1 MTLSMQDKIAIV
13 TGASSGI
20 GRAVAQRLAREGAR
34 VALVARDE
42 KRLQQT
48 AAEFGDRTRVVAA
61 DLRQRDQCQRVI
73 DQTVAQ
79 FGRLDVVVNAAGLL
93 RGGSIESTRPE
104 DWQDHLQLNL
114 EAVYHLLQFA
124 VPHLKTTRGSVVN
137 VSSVASVRA
146 FSNLLAYCVSK
157 AALDQLTRC
166 VAIELAPAGVRVNAV
181 NPGVVQTNLHRAG
194 GMAEQTY
201 ADFLERSKT
210 THPLGRIGTADEI
223 AEAVLFFASERSGWI
238 TGETLL
244 IDGGRHLTC
253 AR

>member
-1 MTLSMQDKIAIV
+1 MLLQDKIAIV

-20 GRAVAQRLAREGAR
+20 GRAVTQRFVGEGAR

-42 KRLQQT
+42 QKLRLA
-48 AAEFGDRTRVVAA
+48 AAEHGDRALVVAA
-61 DLRQRDQCQRVI
+61 DLRLRDQCRRVV
-73 DQTVAQ
+73 DDAVSR

-93 RGGSIESTRPE
+93 RAGSIESTRLE
-104 DWQDHLQLNL
+104 DWTDHLQLNL

-124 VPHLKTTRGSVVN
+124 VPHLKQTRGSVVN

-146 FSNLLAYCVSK
+146 FPNLLAYCVSK

-166 VAIELAPAGVRVNAV
+166 VAIELASTGVRVNAV

-223 AEAVLFFASERSGWI
+223 AEAVLFFASERSGWV

-253 AR
+253 SR